1 MAFTDTGQEA
11 ADWSPL
17 SQDRGHRTDKE
28 SIYDTY
34 FKRNIFIIVFIEQD
48 WTLHVTI

>member
-11 ADWSPL
+11 VDWSPL
-17 SQDRGHRTDKE
+17 SQDRGQTADKE
-28 SIYDTY
+28 SIYNIY
-34 FKRNIFIIVFIEQD
+34 FKCNIFIIVFIEQD